1 MFYNEIFDKNI
12 FNSKLAIKYGF
23 SKIGDYYI
31 LQSNIDVENFNAIIK
46 IGKESFEVQV
56 IELPFNEEYILFNVS
71 DSKGK
76 FVSKIR
82 KKVNELIEDIVNNC
96 FTSLDYRKLLLDY
109 VKEKYET
116 IPEEPWEDN
125 NHATI
130 KTPNTK
136 KWYGIF
142 MYIPYKT
149 LGLDKNGKI
158 DVLNVKLNPELIE
171 SLIDKKNFFP
181 AYHMNK
187 KYWISIVLDS
197 DVDLNLVKSLI
208 DESFKLVEKA
218 KD

>member
-12 FNSKLAIKYGF
+12 FNSKLAIAYGF
-23 SKIGDYYI
+23 SKVGDYYI
-31 LQSNIDVENFNAIIK
+31 LQSDIDMENFNVIIK
-46 IGKESFEVQV
+46 IGKDSFEANV
-56 IELPFNEEYILFNVS
+56 IELPFNEEYILFNVL

-82 KKVNELIEDIVNNC
+82 KKVNELIEDIVNCC
-96 FTSLDYRKLLLDY
+96 FKSLDYRKLLLDY
-109 VKEKYET
+109 VKEKYGT

-130 KTPNTK
+130 KTSNSK

-142 MYIPYKT
+142 MYLPYKT
-149 LGLDKNGKI
+149 LGLDKSGKI
-158 DVLNVKLNPELIE
+158 DVLNVKLNPDLIE
-171 SLIDKKNFFP
+171 NLIDKRHFFP

-187 KYWISIVLDS
+187 KYWITILLDS
-197 DVDLNLVKSLI
+197 DTDLNLVKSLI
-208 DESFKLVEKA
+208 DESFKLVEKM

>member
-12 FNSKLAIKYGF
+12 FNSKLAIAYGF
-23 SKIGDYYI
+23 SKVGDYYI
-31 LQSNIDVENFNAIIK
+31 LQSDIDMENFNVIVK
-46 IGKESFEVQV
+46 IGKDSFEANV

-82 KKVNELIEDIVNNC
+82 RNVNELIEDIVKNC

-109 VKEKYET
+109 VREKYGT

-130 KTPNTK
+130 KTSNSK

-142 MYIPYKT
+142 MYLPYKT
-149 LGLDKNGKI
+149 LGLDKSGKI

-171 SLIDKKNFFP
+171 SLIDKKHFFP

-187 KYWISIVLDS
+187 KYWITILLDS
-197 DVDLNLVKSLI
+197 DMDMDLVKSLI
-208 DESFKLVEKA
+208 DESFKLVEKV
-218 KD
+218 

>member
-1 MFYNEIFDKNI
+1 MFYNEIFAKNI
-12 FNSKLAIKYGF
+12 FNSKLAIAYGF
-23 SKIGDYYI
+23 SKVGDYYI
-31 LQSNIDVENFNAIIK
+31 LQSDIDMENFNVIVK
-46 IGKESFEVQV
+46 IGKDSFEVNV

-82 KKVNELIEDIVNNC
+82 RNVNELIEDIVNSC

-109 VKEKYET
+109 VKEKYGT

-130 KTPNTK
+130 KTSNSK

-142 MYIPYKT
+142 MYLPYKT
-149 LGLDKNGKI
+149 LGLDKSGKI
-158 DVLNVKLNPELIE
+158 DVLNVKLNPELIQ
-171 SLIDKKNFFP
+171 SLIDKKHFFP

-187 KYWISIVLDS
+187 KYWITILLDS
-197 DVDLNLVKSLI
+197 YTDLNLVKSLI
-208 DESFKLVEKA
+208 DESFKLVEK
-218 KD
+218 

>member
-12 FNSKLAIKYGF
+12 FNSKLAIAYGF
-23 SKIGDYYI
+23 SKVGDYYI
-31 LQSNIDVENFNAIIK
+31 LQSDIDMENFNVIIK
-46 IGKESFEVQV
+46 IGKDSFEANV
-56 IELPFNEEYILFNVS
+56 IELPFNEEYILFNVL

-82 KKVNELIEDIVNNC
+82 KKVNELIEDIVKSC

-109 VKEKYET
+109 VREKYGT

-130 KTPNTK
+130 KTSNSK

-142 MYIPYKT
+142 MYLPYKT
-149 LGLDKNGKI
+149 LGLDKSGKI
-158 DVLNVKLNPELIE
+158 DILNVKLNPELIE
-171 SLIDKKNFFP
+171 SLIDKKHFFP

-187 KYWISIVLDS
+187 KYWITILLDS
-197 DVDLNLVKSLI
+197 DTDLNLVKSLI
-208 DESFKLVEKA
+208 DESFKLVEK
-218 KD
+218 

>member
-12 FNSKLAIKYGF
+12 FNSKLAIAYGF
-23 SKIGDYYI
+23 SKVGDYYI
-31 LQSNIDVENFNAIIK
+31 LQSDIDVENFNVIVK
-46 IGKESFEVQV
+46 IGKDSFEVNV
-56 IELPFNEEYILFNVS
+56 IELPFNEEYILFNVL

-76 FVSKIR
+76 FVSQIR
-82 KKVNELIEDIVNNC
+82 KKVNELIEDIVKSC
-96 FTSLDYRKLLLDY
+96 FTSLDYRKILLNY
-109 VKEKYET
+109 VREKYGT

-130 KTPNTK
+130 KTSNSK

-142 MYIPYKT
+142 MYLPYKT
-149 LGLDKNGKI
+149 LGLDKSGKI

-171 SLIDKKNFFP
+171 SLIDKKHFFP

-197 DVDLNLVKSLI
+197 DTDLNLVKSLI
-208 DESFKLVEKA
+208 DESFNLVEK
-218 KD
+218 

>member
-12 FNSKLAIKYGF
+12 FNSKLAIAYGF
-23 SKIGDYYI
+23 SKVGDYYI
-31 LQSNIDVENFNAIIK
+31 LQSDIDMENFNVIVK
-46 IGKESFEVQV
+46 IGKDSFEVNV

-82 KKVNELIEDIVNNC
+82 KKVNELIDDIVKNC
-96 FTSLDYRKLLLDY
+96 FKSLDYRKILLDY
-109 VKEKYET
+109 VKEKYGT

-130 KTPNTK
+130 KTTNSK

-142 MYIPYKT
+142 MYLPYKT
-149 LGLDKNGKI
+149 LGLDKSGKI
-158 DVLNVKLNPELIE
+158 DILNVKLNPELIE
-171 SLIDKKNFFP
+171 SLIDKKHFFP

-187 KYWISIVLDS
+187 KYWITILLDS
-197 DVDLNLVKSLI
+197 DMDLNLVKSLI
-208 DESFKLVEKA
+208 DESFNLVEK
-218 KD
+218 

>member
-12 FNSKLAIKYGF
+12 FNSKLAIAYGF
-23 SKIGDYYI
+23 SNTGDYYI
-31 LQSNIDVENFNAIIK
+31 LQSDIDVENFNVIVK
-46 IGKESFEVQV
+46 IGKDSFEVNV

-82 KKVNELIEDIVNNC
+82 KKVNELIEDIVKSC

-109 VKEKYET
+109 VKEKYGT

-130 KTPNTK
+130 KTSNSK

-142 MYIPYKT
+142 MYLPYKT
-149 LGLDKNGKI
+149 LGLDKSGKI

-171 SLIDKKNFFP
+171 SLIDKKHFFP

-187 KYWISIVLDS
+187 KYWITILLDS
-197 DVDLNLVKSLI
+197 DTDVNLVKSLI
-208 DESFKLVEKA
+208 DECFKLVEK
-218 KD
+218 

>member
-12 FNSKLAIKYGF
+12 FNSKLAIAYGF
-23 SKIGDYYI
+23 SKVGDYYI
-31 LQSNIDVENFNAIIK
+31 LQSDIDVENFNVIVK
-46 IGKESFEVQV
+46 IGKDSFEVNV
-56 IELPFNEEYILFNVS
+56 IELPFNEEYILFNVL

-76 FVSKIR
+76 FVSQIR
-82 KKVNELIEDIVNNC
+82 KKVNELIEDIVKSC
-96 FTSLDYRKLLLDY
+96 FTSLDYRKILLNY
-109 VKEKYET
+109 VREKYGT

-130 KTPNTK
+130 KTSNSK

-142 MYIPYKT
+142 MSIPYKT
-149 LGLDKNGKI
+149 LGLEKSEKI
-158 DVLNVKLNPELIE
+158 DVLNVKLNPEVIK
-171 SLIDKKNFFP
+171 SLIDKKHFFP

-208 DESFKLVEKA
+208 DESFNLVEK
-218 KD
+218 

>member
-12 FNSKLAIKYGF
+12 FNSKLAIAYGF
-23 SKIGDYYI
+23 SKVGDYYI
-31 LQSNIDVENFNAIIK
+31 LQSDIDVENFNVIVK
-46 IGKESFEVQV
+46 IGKDSFEVTV
-56 IELPFNEEYILFNVS
+56 IELPFNEEYILFNVL

-76 FVSKIR
+76 FVSQIR
-82 KKVNELIEDIVNNC
+82 KKVNELIEDIVKSC

-109 VKEKYET
+109 VRKKYGT

-130 KTPNTK
+130 KTSNSK

-142 MYIPYKT
+142 MSIPYKT
-149 LGLDKNGKI
+149 LGLDKSGKI
-158 DVLNVKLNPELIE
+158 DVLNVKLNPEVIK
-171 SLIDKKNFFP
+171 SLIDKKHFFP

-187 KYWISIVLDS
+187 KHWISIVLDS

-208 DESFKLVEKA
+208 DESFNLVEK
-218 KD
+218 

>member
-1 MFYNEIFDKNI
+1 MFYNKIFDKNI
-12 FNSKLAIKYGF
+12 FNSKFAIAYGF
-23 SKIGDYYI
+23 SKVEDYYI
-31 LQSNIDVENFNAIIK
+31 LQSDIDVENFNVIVK
-46 IGKESFEVQV
+46 IGKDSFEVNV
-56 IELPFNEEYILFNVS
+56 IELPFNEEYILFNVL
-71 DSKGK
+71 DSNGK

-82 KKVNELIEDIVNNC
+82 KKVNELIEDIVNCC

-109 VKEKYET
+109 VKEKYGT

-130 KTPNTK
+130 KTSNSK

-142 MYIPYKT
+142 MYLPYKT
-149 LGLDKNGKI
+149 LGLDKSGKI

-171 SLIDKKNFFP
+171 SLIDKKHFFP

-187 KYWISIVLDS
+187 KYWITILLDS
-197 DVDLNLVKSLI
+197 DTDVNLVKSLI
-208 DESFKLVEKA
+208 DESFKLVEKV

>member
-12 FNSKLAIKYGF
+12 FNSKLAIAYGF
-23 SKIGDYYI
+23 SKIGNYYV
-31 LQSNIDVENFNAIIK
+31 LQSDIDVENFNVIVK
-46 IGKESFEVQV
+46 IGKDSFEVNV
-56 IELPFNEEYILFNVS
+56 IELPFNEEYVLFNVL

-82 KKVNELIEDIVNNC
+82 KKVNELIGDIVNSC
-96 FTSLDYRKLLLDY
+96 FSSLDYRKLLLDY
-109 VKEKYET
+109 VKEKYRT

-130 KTPNTK
+130 KTSNSK

-142 MYIPYKT
+142 MSIPYKT
-149 LGLDKNGKI
+149 LGLEKSGKI
-158 DVLNVKLNPELIE
+158 DVLNVKLNPDLIE
-171 SLIDKKNFFP
+171 NLIDKKHFFP

-208 DESFKLVEKA
+208 DESFKLVEK
-218 KD
+218 

>member
-12 FNSKLAIKYGF
+12 FNSKLAIAYGF
-23 SKIGDYYI
+23 SKTGDYYI
-31 LQSNIDVENFNAIIK
+31 LQSDIDVENFNVIVK
-46 IGKESFEVQV
+46 IGNDSFEANV
-56 IELPFNEEYILFNVS
+56 IELPFNEEYILFNVL

-82 KKVNELIEDIVNNC
+82 KKVNELIEDIVKSC
-96 FTSLDYRKLLLDY
+96 FKSLDYRKLLLDY
-109 VKEKYET
+109 VKEKYGT

-130 KTPNTK
+130 KTTNSK

-142 MYIPYKT
+142 MYLPYKT
-149 LGLDKNGKI
+149 LGLDKSGKI

-171 SLIDKKNFFP
+171 SLIDKKHFFP

-187 KYWISIVLDS
+187 KYWITILLDS
-197 DVDLNLVKSLI
+197 DMDMDLVKSLI
-208 DESFKLVEKA
+208 DESFKLVEKV
-218 KD
+218 

>member
-12 FNSKLAIKYGF
+12 FNSKLAINYGF
-23 SKIGDYYI
+23 SKVGDYYI
-31 LQSNIDVENFNAIIK
+31 LQSDIDMENFNVIVK
-46 IGKESFEVQV
+46 IGKDSFEANV

-82 KKVNELIEDIVNNC
+82 KNVNELIENIVKNC

-109 VKEKYET
+109 VKEKYGT
-116 IPEEPWEDN
+116 TPEEPWEDN

-130 KTPNTK
+130 KTSNSK

-142 MYIPYKT
+142 MSIPYKT
-149 LGLDKNGKI
+149 LGLDKSGKI
-158 DVLNVKLNPELIE
+158 DVLNVKLNPELIQ
-171 SLIDKKNFFP
+171 SLIDKKHFFP

-187 KYWISIVLDS
+187 KYWITILLDS
-197 DVDLNLVKSLI
+197 DMDLNLVKSLI
-208 DESFKLVEKA
+208 DESFKLVEK
-218 KD
+218 

>member
-31 LQSNIDVENFNAIIK
+31 LRSDIDVENFNAIIK

-82 KKVNELIEDIVNNC
+82 KKVNELIEDIVNSC

-109 VKEKYET
+109 VREKYGT

-130 KTPNTK
+130 KTPNSK

-142 MYIPYKT
+142 MSIPYKT
-149 LGLDKNGKI
+149 LGLDKSGKI

-171 SLIDKKNFFP
+171 SLIDKKHFFP

-197 DVDLNLVKSLI
+197 DVDLDLVKRLI

>member
-1 MFYNEIFDKNI
+1 MFYNEIFAKNI

-23 SKIGDYYI
+23 SKIGDYYV
-31 LQSNIDVENFNAIIK
+31 LQLDIDVENFNVIVK
-46 IGKESFEVQV
+46 IGKDSFEVNV

-82 KKVNELIEDIVNNC
+82 RNVNELIEDIVKNC
-96 FTSLDYRKLLLDY
+96 FTSLDYRKILLDY
-109 VKEKYET
+109 VKETYGT

-130 KTPNTK
+130 KTSNSK

-142 MYIPYKT
+142 MSIPYKT
-149 LGLDKNGKI
+149 LGLEKSGKI
-158 DVLNVKLNPELIE
+158 DVLNVKLNPNLIE
-171 SLIDKKNFFP
+171 SLIDKKHFFP

-187 KYWISIVLDS
+187 KYWITILLDS
-197 DVDLNLVKSLI
+197 DTDVNLVKSLI
-208 DESFKLVEKA
+208 DESFKLVEK
-218 KD
+218 

>member
-31 LQSNIDVENFNAIIK
+31 LQSDIDMENFNVIVK
-46 IGKESFEVQV
+46 IGKDSFEVNV
-56 IELPFNEEYILFNVS
+56 IELPFNEEYVLFNVL

-82 KKVNELIEDIVNNC
+82 KKVNELIEDIVKNC
-96 FTSLDYRKLLLDY
+96 FTSLDYRKILLDY
-109 VKEKYET
+109 VKETYGT

-130 KTPNTK
+130 KTSNSK

-142 MYIPYKT
+142 MSVSYKT
-149 LGLDKNGKI
+149 LGLDKSGKI
-158 DVLNVKLNPELIE
+158 DILNVKLNPEVIE
-171 SLIDKKNFFP
+171 SLIDKKHFFP

-187 KYWISIVLDS
+187 KYWITILLDS
-197 DVDLNLVKSLI
+197 DMDLDLVKSLI
-208 DESFKLVEKA
+208 DESFNLVEK
-218 KD
+218 

>member
-1 MFYNEIFDKNI
+1 MFYNEIFAKNI
-12 FNSKLAIKYGF
+12 FNSKLAIAYGF
-23 SKIGDYYI
+23 SKVGDYYI
-31 LQSNIDVENFNAIIK
+31 LQSDIDVENFNVIVK
-46 IGKESFEVQV
+46 IGKESFEVNV

-76 FVSKIR
+76 FVLEIR
-82 KKVNELIEDIVNNC
+82 KKVNELIEDIVNCC
-96 FTSLDYRKLLLDY
+96 FKSLDYRKLLLDY
-109 VKEKYET
+109 VKEKYGT

-130 KTPNTK
+130 KTSNSK

-142 MYIPYKT
+142 MSIPYKT
-149 LGLDKNGKI
+149 LGLERNEKI

-171 SLIDKKNFFP
+171 SLIDKKHFFP

-197 DVDLNLVKSLI
+197 DTDLNLVKSLI

>member
-31 LQSNIDVENFNAIIK
+31 FQSDIGVENFNAIVK
-46 IGKESFEVQV
+46 IGKDSFEVKV

-82 KKVNELIEDIVNNC
+82 KNVNELIENIVKNC

-109 VKEKYET
+109 VKEKYGT
-116 IPEEPWEDN
+116 TPEEPWEDN

-130 KTPNTK
+130 KTPNSK

-142 MYIPYKT
+142 MSISYKT
-149 LGLDKNGKI
+149 LGLDKSGKI
-158 DVLNVKLNPELIE
+158 DILNVKLNSELIE
-171 SLIDKKNFFP
+171 SLIDKKHFFP

-187 KYWISIVLDS
+187 KYWITILLNSDIDLD
-197 DVDLNLVKSLI
+197 LIKSLI
-208 DESFKLVEKA
+208 DESFKLVEK
-218 KD
+218 

>member
-12 FNSKLAIKYGF
+12 FNSKLAVAYGF
-23 SKIGDYYI
+23 SKTGDYYV
-31 LQSNIDVENFNAIIK
+31 LQSDIYMENFNVIIK
-46 IGKESFEVQV
+46 VGKESFEVNI
-56 IELPFNEEYILFNVS
+56 IELPFNEEYILFNVL

-82 KKVNELIEDIVNNC
+82 KKVNELIEDIVKNC
-96 FTSLDYRKLLLDY
+96 FTSLDYRKILLDY

-130 KTPNTK
+130 KTSNSK

-142 MYIPYKT
+142 MSIPYKT
-149 LGLDKNGKI
+149 LGLEKSGKI
-158 DVLNVKLNPELIE
+158 DVLNVKLNPELIQ
-171 SLIDKKNFFP
+171 SLIDKKHFFP

-187 KYWISIVLDS
+187 KHWISIVLDS

-208 DESFKLVEKA
+208 DESFNLVEK
-218 KD
+218 

>member
-31 LQSNIDVENFNAIIK
+31 LQSNIDMENFNAII
-46 IGKESFEVQV
+46 
-56 IELPFNEEYILFNVS
+56 
-71 DSKGK
+71 
-76 FVSKIR
+76 
-82 KKVNELIEDIVNNC
+82 KKVNELIEDIVNSC
-96 FTSLDYRKLLLDY
+96 FTSLDYRKILLDY
-109 VKEKYET
+109 VKEKYGT

-142 MYIPYKT
+142 ISVSYKT

-171 SLIDKKNFFP
+171 SLIDKKHFFP

-197 DVDLNLVKSLI
+197 DVDLDLVKRLI

>member
-12 FNSKLAIKYGF
+12 FNSKLAIAYGF
-23 SKIGDYYI
+23 SKTGDYYI
-31 LQSNIDVENFNAIIK
+31 LQSDIDVENFNVIVK
-46 IGKESFEVQV
+46 IGKDSFEVNV

-76 FVSKIR
+76 FVSQIR
-82 KKVNELIEDIVNNC
+82 KKVNELIEDIVNCC
-96 FTSLDYRKLLLDY
+96 FKSLDYRKLLLDY
-109 VKEKYET
+109 VKEKYGT

-142 MYIPYKT
+142 MYIPYKS
-149 LGLDKNGKI
+149 LGLERNGKI
-158 DVLNVKLNPELIE
+158 DVLNVKLNPELIQN
-171 SLIDKKNFFP
+171 LIDKKHFFP

-187 KYWISIVLDS
+187 KYWITILLDS
-197 DVDLNLVKSLI
+197 DTDLNLVKSLI
-208 DESFKLVEKA
+208 DESFRLVEKV

>member
-12 FNSKLAIKYGF
+12 FNSKLAIAYGF
-23 SKIGDYYI
+23 SKVGDYYI
-31 LQSNIDVENFNAIIK
+31 LQSDIDVENFNVIVK
-46 IGKESFEVQV
+46 IGKDSFEVNV
-56 IELPFNEEYILFNVS
+56 IELPFNEEYILFNVL

-76 FVSKIR
+76 FVSQIR
-82 KKVNELIEDIVNNC
+82 KKVNELIEDIVKSC
-96 FTSLDYRKLLLDY
+96 FTSLDYRKILLNY
-109 VKEKYET
+109 VREKYGT

-130 KTPNTK
+130 KTSNSK

-142 MYIPYKT
+142 MYLPYKT
-149 LGLDKNGKI
+149 LGLDKSGKI
-158 DVLNVKLNPELIE
+158 DVLNVKLNPEVIK
-171 SLIDKKNFFP
+171 SLIDKKHFFP

-208 DESFKLVEKA
+208 DESFNLVEK
-218 KD
+218 

>member
-1 MFYNEIFDKNI
+1 MFYNEIFAKNI

-31 LQSNIDVENFNAIIK
+31 LQSDIDMENFNVIVK
-46 IGKESFEVQV
+46 IGKDSFEVNV

-82 KKVNELIEDIVNNC
+82 KKVNELIDDIVKNC
-96 FTSLDYRKLLLDY
+96 FKSLDYRKLLLDY
-109 VKEKYET
+109 VKEKYGT

-130 KTPNTK
+130 KTSNSK

-142 MYIPYKT
+142 MSIPYKT
-149 LGLDKNGKI
+149 LGLERNGKI

-171 SLIDKKNFFP
+171 SLIDKKHFFP

-187 KYWISIVLDS
+187 KYWITILLNS
-197 DVDLNLVKSLI
+197 DTDLNLVKSLI
-208 DESFKLVEKA
+208 DESFKLVEKV

>member
-12 FNSKLAIKYGF
+12 FNSKLAINYGF
-23 SKIGDYYI
+23 SKVGDYYI
-31 LQSNIDVENFNAIIK
+31 LQSDIDMENFNVIVK
-46 IGKESFEVQV
+46 IGKDSFEANV

-82 KKVNELIEDIVNNC
+82 RNVNELIEDIVKNC

-109 VKEKYET
+109 VREKYGT

-130 KTPNTK
+130 KTSNSK

-142 MYIPYKT
+142 MSIPYKT
-149 LGLDKNGKI
+149 LGLEKSGKI

-171 SLIDKKNFFP
+171 SLIDKKHFFP

-187 KYWISIVLDS
+187 KYWITILLDS
-197 DVDLNLVKSLI
+197 DTDLNLVKSLI
-208 DESFKLVEKA
+208 DESFKLVEK
-218 KD
+218 

>member
-12 FNSKLAIKYGF
+12 FNSKFAIAYGF
-23 SKIGDYYI
+23 SKVGDYYI
-31 LQSNIDVENFNAIIK
+31 LQSDIDMENFNVIIK
-46 IGKESFEVQV
+46 IDKDSFEANV
-56 IELPFNEEYILFNVS
+56 IELPFNEEYILFNVL

-82 KKVNELIEDIVNNC
+82 KKVNELIKDIVKNC
-96 FTSLDYRKLLLDY
+96 FTSLDYRKILLDY
-109 VKEKYET
+109 VKETYGT

-130 KTPNTK
+130 KTTNTK

-142 MYIPYKT
+142 MSIPYKT
-149 LGLDKNGKI
+149 LGLDKSGKI
-158 DVLNVKLNPELIE
+158 DVLNVKLNPDLIE
-171 SLIDKKNFFP
+171 NLIDKKHFFP

-187 KYWISIVLDS
+187 KYWISIVLNS
-197 DVDLNLVKSLI
+197 DVDLDLVKSLI
-208 DESFKLVEKA
+208 DESFKLVEKV

>member
-12 FNSKLAIKYGF
+12 FNSKLAIAYGF
-23 SKIGDYYI
+23 SKVGDYYI
-31 LQSNIDVENFNAIIK
+31 LQSDIDVENFNVIVK
-46 IGKESFEVQV
+46 IGKDSFEVNV
-56 IELPFNEEYILFNVS
+56 IELPFNEEYILFNVL
-71 DSKGK
+71 DSNGK

-82 KKVNELIEDIVNNC
+82 KKVNELIDDIVKSC

-109 VKEKYET
+109 VREKYGT

-130 KTPNTK
+130 KTSNSK

-142 MYIPYKT
+142 MYLPYKT
-149 LGLDKNGKI
+149 LGLDKSGKI

-171 SLIDKKNFFP
+171 SLIDKKHFFP

-187 KYWISIVLDS
+187 KYWITILLDS
-197 DVDLNLVKSLI
+197 DTDLNLVKSLI
-208 DESFKLVEKA
+208 DESFKLVEK
-218 KD
+218 